1 MDVRAKA
8 NHCVISMDRIGR
20 LVLPMPIRAAM
31 RLTDGRGEL
40 EGELN
45 RETCELTLRPVRT
58 RCCHCGTE
66 TELHRLGSLVLCDVC
81 IEELKNG

>member
-45 RETCELTLRPVRT
+45 RETCELTHPLLPLRHGNGAAPAGVPRPL
-58 RCCHCGTE
+58 RRVHRGTE
-66 TELHRLGSLVLCDVC
+66 KWIVFLL
-81 IEELKNG
+81 